1 MVNLFRILLLLLVTF
16 FFNPFS
22 SFASPLCELP
32 CNHQNNEW
40 KIQVKEIKTKSSDLS
55 SLWFQLKNMD
65 SSKDQVSIDGFVES
79 PILNLKLPLFNTVH
93 LDVLPQDREF
103 IFQQY
108 YEPTNSENIELI
120 LTWRESNQLHSD
132 IIVINLES
140 NNAKKE

>member
-1 MVNLFRILLLLLVTF
+1 M
-16 FFNPFS
+16 
-22 SFASPLCELP
+22 
-32 CNHQNNEW
+32 
-40 KIQVKEIKTKSSDLS
+40 KEIKTKSSDLS